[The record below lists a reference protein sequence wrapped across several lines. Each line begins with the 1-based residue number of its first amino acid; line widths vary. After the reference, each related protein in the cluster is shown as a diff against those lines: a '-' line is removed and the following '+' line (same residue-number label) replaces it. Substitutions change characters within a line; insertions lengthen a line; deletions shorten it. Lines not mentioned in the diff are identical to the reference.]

1 MGYERD
7 LHTHIR
13 RQVQPRCGFA
23 GTQRASLPRPDTPCH
38 PSRRHHQRIGEG
50 WRPARGIRRAVR
62 PEFAIS
68 PNADK
73 WAKRIT
79 NPPSRLDKLGIK
91 PAMTV
96 VLLGVK
102 DAEFVA
108 RSEDAPTRS
117 AAGSRPVGGTVDVI
131 FYRADDRAALEELPA
146 LSKLIKQDGAVW
158 ILGPRAARRSPK
170 ATRCQPA
177 SAPAWLTSR
186 SVVLLRRSSA
196 QKFVIPVAKR
206 TRA

>member
-1 MGYERD
+1 MGYD
-7 LHTHIR
+7 ATCTLTY
-13 RQVQPRCGFA
+13 A
-23 GTQRASLPRPDTPCH
+23 GKSSRGAALLEHKELLFRGPTRLAIPLAGITSASAKDGVLRVEFGG
-38 PSRRHHQRIGEG
+38 QY
-50 WRPARGIRRAVR
+50 A
-62 PEFAIS
+62 EFAIG
-68 PNADK
+68 PDADK

-108 RSEDAPTRS
+108 EIGGRADKV
-117 AAGSRPVGGTVDVI
+117 GSRKPAAGGTVDVI

-158 ILGPRAARRSPK
+158 ILRPKGRKEITESDTMSAGKRAGLVDVKVVSFSDEY
-170 ATRCQPA
+170 
-177 SAPAWLTSR
+177 SAE
-186 SVVLLRRSSA
+186 
-196 QKFVIPVAKR
+196 KFVIPVAKR